1 MSDEAVK
8 SGRDGKRAVSGAD
21 SDGGKLSP
29 EERRRQRARN
39 VAIGLVLGG
48 LFVLFYILTIARLG
62 SNVFNRPL

>member
-1 MSDEAVK
+1 MSGGATH
-8 SGRDGKRAVSGAD
+8 GKQGAD
-21 SDGGKLSP
+21 KTVPAGAPEGVRLSP

-39 VAIGLVLGG
+39 VAIGLALGG